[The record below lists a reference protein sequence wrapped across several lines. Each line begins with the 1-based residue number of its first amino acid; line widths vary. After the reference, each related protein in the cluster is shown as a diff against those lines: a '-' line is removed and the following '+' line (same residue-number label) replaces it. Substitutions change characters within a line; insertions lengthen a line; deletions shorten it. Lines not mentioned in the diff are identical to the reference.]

1 MEIRIEFSALLNAN
15 SSMNCF
21 YWNIGRA
28 ILKNQKEGWGAEVID
43 CMAKDLKGAFPEM
56 TGFPSKNIKYMRKF
70 AASWPDFEIVQQI
83 VEQLKS
89 GCAGSNW

>member
-1 MEIRIEFSALLNAN
+1 M
-15 SSMNCF
+15 
-21 YWNIGRA
+21 
-28 ILKNQKEGWGAEVID
+28 ID
-43 CMAKDLKGAFPEM
+43 CMAKDLKSAFPEM
-56 TGFPSKNIKYMRKF
+56 TGFPSKNIKHMWKF